1 MELPK
6 HLKDKINNFANK
18 LSDQGIAPWR
28 LVFYNTIPDYIWDEC
43 NNIARE
49 IAIMKRIFNPREKTD
64 SGSLVEIRI
73 CDIVPILNTLYK
85 DNPMK
90 EKRYRI
96 NNYDVIEKKDILLD
110 KYMDYSKLLD
120 EDGLI
125 EFPKDACLYKRHQS
139 SYPLPFGFRIGD
151 YQALLHR
158 YFRRG
163 CYPLNHYNIDL
174 LNALQIYIDGD
185 KSRRIKIA
193 LEEDYIAIPASY
205 GEYFEYDYWYG
216 AYYDEKGLDDRN
228 KMIGLA
234 VHYSDPKKI
243 IAGQYMNRTEFLW
256 KYSDG
261 IKTLEIEELYA
272 MDDIFKGME
281 HNNVFLTKYLHL
293 QRDINSHRF
302 IHLDC
307 AIKKYDNDAY
317 INRLSTPINKYGHKV
332 NKKKIFRI
340 DGNIPNNNC
349 FGIMHYFFRSNMH
362 IPEYFGAQII
372 DERTT

>member
-6 HLKDKINNFANK
+6 RVKDKINNFANK

-28 LVFYNTIPDYIWDEC
+28 IAFYNTIPDNIWNEC
-43 NNIARE
+43 NDIARD
-49 IAIMKRIFNPREKTD
+49 IAIMEGRLNPQDKID
-64 SGSLVEIRI
+64 SGSLVDIRVY
-73 CDIVPILNTLYK
+73 DLVPILNTLYK
-85 DNPMK
+85 DDPMK

-96 NNYDVIEKKDILLD
+96 KSYDVIEKKGILLD
-110 KYMDYSKLLD
+110 KYTDYGKHLD

-125 EFPKDACLYKRHQS
+125 EYPQEACLYRAHQTT
-139 SYPLPFGFRIGD
+139 YPLPFGFRIGD

-185 KSRRIKIA
+185 RSRKIKVA

-205 GEYFEYDYWYG
+205 GEYFEFDYWYG
-216 AYYDEKGLDDRN
+216 AHYDMKEIDDPS
-228 KMIGLA
+228 MIGLA
-234 VHYSDPKKI
+234 VHFSDPSKM

-256 KYSDG
+256 KFADG

-272 MDDIFKGME
+272 IDDIFRSLERNGM
-281 HNNVFLTKYLHL
+281 FLTKYLHL
-293 QRDINSHRF
+293 QRDIVNHKF
-302 IHLDC
+302 IHYDC
-307 AIKKYDNDAY
+307 AIKEYDEDAY
-317 INRLSTPINKYGHKV
+317 INRLSTPINKYGHKI

-340 DGNIPNNNC
+340 DGDIPINNC
-349 FGIMHYFFRSNMH
+349 FDIMHYYFRSNMH
-362 IPEYFGAQII
+362 IPEYFGASIV
-372 DERTT
+372 DER